1 MMIPPNFGPKLLN
14 NFYPLGEWRINL
26 LASYKTGSFATYNP
40 NYIPGIVDN
49 VQWKDRYYID
59 ARISRGLTIGKVTLR
74 LYADISN
81 LFNMKLLSYAGFSDN
96 FDYLA
101 YVESLNFPWED
112 GDEMGND
119 RLGDYRDW
127 DVEYDPLEPNPAND
141 PDITNRNEVRKE
153 ARSYIDMPNLRS
165 LTFLDPRKVTLG
177 INIDF

>member
-1 MMIPPNFGPKLLN
+1 
-14 NFYPLGEWRINL
+14 
-26 LASYKTGSFATYNP
+26 
-40 NYIPGIVDN
+40 
-49 VQWKDRYYID
+49 
-59 ARISRGLTIGKVTLR
+59 
-74 LYADISN
+74 
-81 LFNMKLLSYAGFSDN
+81 MKLLSYAGFSDN